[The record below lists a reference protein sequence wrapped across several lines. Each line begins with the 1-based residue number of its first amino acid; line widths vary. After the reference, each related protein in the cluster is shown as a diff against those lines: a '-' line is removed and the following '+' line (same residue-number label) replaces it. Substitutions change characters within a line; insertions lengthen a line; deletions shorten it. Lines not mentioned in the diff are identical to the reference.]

1 MGNPGSNINECLG
14 EYIFFLN
21 PAASSYILSSK
32 NRFAFLFSPRLSL
45 VIWKSKCWQKPW
57 PPVLLMCDIPSE
69 TNKHAVTFIVASR
82 QSQGVD
88 MEQSLTELDWPG
100 HFVVV
105 KMSPM
110 RKSGMLVIFG
120 IQSLTEY
127 INVTF
132 LWRQRILQVPEKALR
147 DMSLF

>member
-1 MGNPGSNINECLG
+1 MEIKVLAKA
-14 EYIFFLN
+14 L
-21 PAASSYILSSK
+21 A
-32 NRFAFLFSPRLSL
+32 
-45 VIWKSKCWQKPW
+45 
-57 PPVLLMCDIPSE
+57 PVLLMCDIPSE
-69 TNKHAVTFIVASR
+69 TNRHAVTFIVASR
-82 QSQGVD
+82 QSQGAD
-88 MEQSLTELDWPG
+88 MEQSLTKLAWSG

-110 RKSGMLVIFG
+110 RKSGMSVIFG

-132 LWRQRILQVPEKALR
+132 LWSQRILQGPAKALR